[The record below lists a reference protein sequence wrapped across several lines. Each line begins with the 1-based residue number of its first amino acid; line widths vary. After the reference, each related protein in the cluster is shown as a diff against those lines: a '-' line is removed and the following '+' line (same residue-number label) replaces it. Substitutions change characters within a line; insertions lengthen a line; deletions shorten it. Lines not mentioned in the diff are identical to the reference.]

1 MVRVVVIDDEII
13 IRNSVS
19 NYIENNI
26 DEVCVVGRFE
36 DGDEAIEYLSNYDV
50 EIVLSDINMARVSG
64 VEVAKY
70 VYENKP
76 YIKVIMLSGY
86 REFEYA
92 KSAIKYGVTAYLL
105 KPTDT
110 DELVK
115 VIKETAKQFEQSES
129 VLDRFVSLTKSMFEA
144 VVRGNS
150 DDALSLIDR
159 VIEENA
165 ELDNISL
172 CRYITDL
179 FQIVFEKIHLH
190 MNRDLVG
197 EGLDYTILLKR
208 SMSNRSDIYRAV
220 AEIIDNILTKISPNA
235 DDEYAILKQ
244 AIRFIDENFAG
255 DISLQLVADSVYLHP
270 VYFSRIFK
278 KKTGQNFSDYL
289 LHKRMK
295 YAGELLMK
303 NRSVTEVSEKC
314 GYNNSGYFS
323 RVFKEYYKCTP
334 KEYLRK
340 RMG

>member
-1 MVRVVVIDDEII
+1 MVRVIVIDDEII

-26 DEVCVVGRFE
+26 DGVCVEGRFC
-36 DGDEAIEYLSNYDV
+36 DGDEAIEYLKNHDV
-50 EIVLSDINMARVSG
+50 EIVLSDINMPNVSG

-70 VYENKP
+70 IYENKP

-92 KSAIKYGVTAYLL
+92 QSAIKYGVTAYLL

-110 DELVK
+110 DELEE
-115 VIKETAKQFEQSES
+115 VICETAKQLEQSES
-129 VLDRFVSLTKSMFEA
+129 ILDRFVSLTKSIFEA
-144 VVRGNS
+144 IVQGNR
-150 DDALSLIDR
+150 DGAIDLIKG
-159 VIEENA
+159 VIEENT
-165 ELDNISL
+165 ELDNASL
-172 CRYITDL
+172 CRYISDL

-190 MNRDLVG
+190 MNRNLIG
-197 EGLDYTILLKR
+197 EGLDYAVLQKGFFT
-208 SMSNRSDIYRAV
+208 NRNDISDA
-220 AEIIDNILTKISPNA
+220 ASGIIDSILAKLSPNSN
-235 DDEYAILKQ
+235 DEDLILRQ

-255 DISLQLVADSVYLHP
+255 DISLQSVADSVYLHP
-270 VYFSRIFK
+270 VYLSRIFK

-289 LHKRMK
+289 LNKRMK

-303 NRSVTEVSEKC
+303 NRSITEVSEKC

-323 RVFKEYYKCTP
+323 RVFKEYYRCTP
-334 KEYLRK
+334 KEYSRK